1 MNKETFGA
9 FIAQIRKEKGMT
21 QQNLADQL
29 HVTDKAVS
37 KWERGLC
44 YPDLTLMEN
53 LATALDL
60 SVTELM
66 ACQRQTEEPEEDAAV
81 RSLLDISGNVLK
93 VQRKVI
99 WARAAAI
106 FLLVLIFAAG
116 ALYFSTNVSE
126 LRNDTIAMKQVVD
139 SDYYVYVEDG
149 SHLIRLQCPDQEIYD
164 TIVADNSSEY
174 RIQCNWNRLT
184 YKGTLE
190 SCELTE
196 EQAILGGVMDQIGAS
211 MDFGSVLGIDC
222 VWQEYKNISLDPD
235 REGGWLFTYRLWYSG
250 DGSDYFAEGK
260 ETTLVTVENCRSI
273 CADDFD
279 EDGVVELLV
288 LTRYDEEPYMLYDLE
303 DGEILQQFL
312 VDVPERVAD
321 IFQSDIAWYRGV
333 D

>member
-9 FIAQIRKEKGMT
+9 FIAQSRKEKGMT
-21 QQNLADQL
+21 QQNLADRL

-44 YPDLTLMEN
+44 YPDFSLMEN

-66 ACQRQTEEPEEDAAV
+66 ACQRQTEEPEGDEAV

-106 FLLVLIFAAG
+106 FLLALIFAAG
-116 ALYFSTNVSE
+116 ALLYFFTNVSE
-126 LRNDTIAMKQVVD
+126 QRNDTIVMKQMVD

-149 SHLIRLQCPDQEIYD
+149 SHLIRLQCPDQETYEAIA
-164 TIVADNSSEY
+164 ADNATEY
-174 RIQCNWNRLT
+174 SMEYNWNRLT
-184 YKGTLE
+184 YSGTLK
-190 SCELTE
+190 SCEITE
-196 EQAILGGVMDQIGAS
+196 KQSNLGGVMDQIGAS

-222 VWQEYKNISLDPD
+222 VWQEYQNIYPDPD

-250 DGSDYFAEGK
+250 DGSDYFAEGE

-279 EDGVVELLV
+279 EDGTAELFV
-288 LTRYDEEPYMLYDLE
+288 FTRYAEEPYMLYDLE
-303 DGEILQQFL
+303 DGAIVRQFPAN
-312 VDVPERVAD
+312 VPDRVTD
-321 IFQSDIAWYRGV
+321 IFQSDVAGV
-333 D
+333 